1 MRKYQTIHNKGYYK
15 KKKKKKRQAELSK
28 VLKLMKNKERLK
40 NCHQL
45 EETAES

>member
-1 MRKYQTIHNKGYYK
+1 MRKYQTIHNKGYS